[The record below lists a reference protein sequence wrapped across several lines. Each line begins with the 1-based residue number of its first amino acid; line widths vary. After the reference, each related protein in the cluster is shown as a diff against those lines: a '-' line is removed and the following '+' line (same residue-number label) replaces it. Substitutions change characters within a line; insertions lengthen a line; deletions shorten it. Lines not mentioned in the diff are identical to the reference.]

1 MKTFKHLF
9 AIIAV
14 AAAFVGCQ
22 QNGYKIKGTAEGLSD
37 GDTLLLVGAFA
48 ESEGGDTIIVKN
60 GKFEYSGETDSVS
73 LCAIYSLATPGV
85 GTDFLLEP
93 GTITIDL
100 STEAGKTRVGGTKAN
115 EGWQKMNEMVAEY
128 GQQMQQLTS
137 KLMNSTPDSAQQRA
151 AYEQM
156 ARLEYEMG
164 QKVVEMTEKNLDNE
178 LGYFMVMNY
187 INDQVF
193 PAEKRL
199 ELLDKLPEGY
209 RQRAAV
215 GLMRRELQQ
224 SQQPAPEE
232 GAKFGDY
239 TLPTPDGGTLNLTE
253 EVARHRYTVIDFW
266 ASWCGPCMR
275 EMPHMKQLYAKYE
288 KLGMGLIGIS
298 LDEDRDAWLKAINEK
313 QLSWLHVSD
322 LQGWKCQPARDL
334 GVEAIPCIYVLDQ
347 EGKIVAARLMGDD
360 LERFL
365 EQTFSSQQ

>member
-1 MKTFKHLF
+1 MKTVRHLF
-9 AIIAV
+9 AIVAV

-22 QNGYKIKGTAEGLSD
+22 QHGYTIKGTAEGLSD

-60 GKFEYSGETDSVS
+60 GKFEHSGEADSVS
-73 LCAIYSLATPGV
+73 LCAIYSLSTPGV

-100 STEAGKTRVGGTKAN
+100 QAEEGKSRVGGTKAN
-115 EGWQKMNEMVAEY
+115 EGWQQLNEMVASY
-128 GQQMQQLTS
+128 GEQMQQLSTQ
-137 KLMNSTPDSAQQRA
+137 LMSGTPDSARQRA

-156 ARLEYEMG
+156 ARIEYEMG

-178 LGYFMVMNY
+178 LGYFLVLNY
-187 INDQVF
+187 INDQVL

-199 ELLDKLPEGY
+199 ELLDKLPESY

-215 GLMRRELQQ
+215 ALVRKELQQ
-224 SQQPAPEE
+224 AQQPAPGE

-275 EMPHMKQLYAKYE
+275 EMPHMKQLYAKYG
-288 KLGMGLIGIS
+288 KKGVGMIGIS
-298 LDEDRDAWLKAINEK
+298 LDDDRDAWVKAIGEK
-313 QLSWLHVSD
+313 QLPWLHVSD

-347 EGKIVAARLMGDD
+347 QGTIVAARLMGDD
-360 LERFL
+360 LEKFL
-365 EQTFSSQQ
+365 EQAFSTQQ